1 MTRRDLW
8 AAPLAGLATLLTCW
22 SLAPVIDGNTWLS
35 AAILVILLVLATGA
49 GLRALRLPPALIL
62 PGQLGVGV
70 VALSAAFAGEVAIGG
85 LLPGPAAV
93 ERLGQLVVDGADT
106 INRYAAPVPETRG
119 LVLIVSAGVLCI
131 AALVDLLAVTLRS
144 AAVAGLP
151 LLALYAVPAGVV
163 PGGLPWR
170 YFVVA
175 ATGWLVLV
183 AHDGSGRVLRW
194 GRLLPRWGDRGN
206 GTRQTIGN
214 DTSALAATGRR
225 VGLAAVT
232 LAVVVPTLVPA
243 LPEGLL
249 VRGASGGSGP
259 SLNGLTVINPV
270 LTLRD
275 NLSPRQDVEVLRYRT
290 EQPDVAPLR
299 IITAD
304 NFDGES
310 WEPRTTDV
318 SRRQRAS
325 RGLPDPPGL
334 TDAVPR
340 ATYSMHV
347 EVGDMLNQDFLP
359 MPYPARKVDIDGA
372 WLYDAASLNVIGD
385 GETVRG
391 KQYDV
396 EYLAVRPTVTQLE
409 QAPAP
414 DRNVVET
421 YTRLPRSL
429 PQSVREVAR
438 EVTAGADNPYR
449 KAMALQDWFRTGG
462 DFLYSTQAPSDS
474 GGDAVA
480 DFLVDRKGFCIQ
492 FASAMA
498 VMSRSLGIPA
508 RIGVGFLPGT
518 PDADRTYTVKLTDA
532 HAWPEL
538 YFAGVGWV
546 RFEPT
551 PASRTGSPPQWAQ
564 PQGGAASQPSSSAPS
579 ASAAPTDGTD
589 TLSDAARRAQRAD
602 AAEQRAAADTSGG
615 LTTSEPVLPVPWK
628 PVGVVL
634 VLLAAIAVTP
644 VSAWLG
650 RRRRRRAARDVQAR
664 VEAGWADLREG
675 VQDLGVPLRSGVTPR
690 QLDAELAAAVG
701 LTGPPREALSRI
713 TRTVEQSRYAPV
725 LPDPERLDE
734 DVRAVLAAVAA
745 SRTRGVRVRAR
756 VLPRSGANRV
766 RTGVGTVAGR
776 VGAVGGRVDVGVAQ
790 RLRSLR
796 RVRVH
801 RRR

>member
-1 MTRRDLW
+1 MTGRDVW
-8 AAPLAGLATLLTCW
+8 AAPLAALATLLTCW
-22 SLAPVIDGNTWLS
+22 SLTPVIDGDRWLLS
-35 AAILVILLVLATGA
+35 ATLVILLVLASGA
-49 GLRALRLPPALIL
+49 GLRALRLPPALVL
-62 PGQLGVGV
+62 PGQFGVGLL
-70 VALSAAFAGEVAIGG
+70 ALTGAFAGESAIGG

-93 ERLGQLVVDGADT
+93 DRLGQLVVDGADT

-119 LVLIVSAGVLCI
+119 LVLIVSAGVLAV

-144 AAVAGLP
+144 AAVAGMP

-175 ATGWLVLV
+175 AVGWLVLV

-194 GRLLPRWGDRGN
+194 GRLLPRWGDRGT
-206 GTRQTIGN
+206 GTRQSIGN

-225 VGLAAVT
+225 VGMLAVT
-232 LAVVVPTLVPA
+232 LAVVVPALVPA

-249 VRGASGGSGP
+249 VRNVGSGSGP
-259 SLNGLTVINPV
+259 GLGGLTVINPV

-275 NLSPRQDVEVLRYRT
+275 NLSPRRDVEVLTYRT

-299 IITAD
+299 IVTAD
-304 NFDGES
+304 AFDGDS
-310 WEPRTTDV
+310 WQPRTTDV

-347 EVGDMLNQDFLP
+347 EVGSTLNQDFLP
-359 MPYPARKVDIDGA
+359 LPYPARRVDIDGA

-385 GETVRG
+385 GETVRD

-409 QAPAP
+409 QAPTP
-414 DRNVVET
+414 DRDIVAE

-429 PQSVREVAR
+429 PQSVRDMAR
-438 EVTAGADNPYR
+438 EVTAGADNNYR
-449 KAMALQDWFRTGG
+449 RAMALQEWFRTGG
-462 DFLYSTQAPSDS
+462 NFSYSTQAPSDS

-480 DFLVDRKGFCIQ
+480 DFLVDRRGFCIQ
-492 FASAMA
+492 FSSAMA
-498 VMSRSLGIPA
+498 VMARVLGIPA

-518 PDADRTYTVKLTDA
+518 PDAERTYSVKLTDA

-551 PASRTGSPPQWAQ
+551 PASRTGAPPQWAQ
-564 PQGGAASQPSSSAPS
+564 PQSATAPQSSAGAPS
-579 ASAAPTDGTD
+579 ASAAPTDT
-589 TLSDAARRAQRAD
+589 TESLSDAARRAQRAD
-602 AAEQRAAADTSGG
+602 AAERQSATGTAGDSTPSD
-615 LTTSEPVLPVPWK
+615 PVLPVPWK
-628 PVGVVL
+628 PVGAVL
-634 VLLAAIAVTP
+634 VLLGAIAVTP
-644 VSAWLG
+644 VSAVLG
-650 RRRRRRAARDVQAR
+650 RRRRRRAARDVAAR
-664 VEAGWADLREG
+664 VEAGWSDLREG
-675 VQDLGVPLRSGVTPR
+675 VRDLGVDLRSGVTPR
-690 QLDAELAAAVG
+690 QLDAELVGVVG

-725 LPDPERLDE
+725 LPDPDRLDE
-734 DVRAVLAAVAA
+734 DVRTVLEAIAA
-745 SRTRGVRVRAR
+745 SRTRGMRVRAR
-756 VLPRSGANRV
+756 VLPRSGADRV
-766 RTGVGTVAGR
+766 RIGVGAVTGR
-776 VGAVGGRVDVGVAQ
+776 VGAVGGRVDADVAR